1 MQQTTEHE
9 TFVQETMLEQLQAS
23 KIHGFNF
30 FAYTGIRSYT
40 MAGEDTLILK
50 TPRGSK
56 YDSVHVILTPMDEYD
71 LIFFKG
77 GFPKEAVRGIY
88 CDMFAEIIT
97 RNLGVYWM
105 AIITYKTETNPIAHF
120 SSLGT
125 IDETRSTFKNIMDG
139 VKYEIISESEV

>member
-1 MQQTTEHE
+1 MQQTIEHE

-30 FAYTGIRSYT
+30 FAYTGIKSYT

-56 YDSVHVILTPMDEYD
+56 YDSIHVILTPMDEYD
-71 LIFFKG
+71 LIFMKN

-88 CDMFAEIIT
+88 CDMFAEIIV
-97 RNLGVYWM
+97 RNLGVY
-105 AIITYKTETNPIAHF
+105 
-120 SSLGT
+120 
-125 IDETRSTFKNIMDG
+125 
-139 VKYEIISESEV
+139 